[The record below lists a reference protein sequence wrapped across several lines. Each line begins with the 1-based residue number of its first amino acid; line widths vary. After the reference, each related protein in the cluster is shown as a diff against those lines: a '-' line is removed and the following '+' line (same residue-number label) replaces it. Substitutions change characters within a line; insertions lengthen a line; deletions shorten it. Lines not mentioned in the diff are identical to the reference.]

1 MKRHNYTKVQGGK
14 ISIEIADRQLSGSHA
29 FQQCPTNNAMTQ
41 SDLHHINYHSGHA
54 KETPETE
61 LGRSYQ
67 KSNVMKVFGGVASDL
82 MRSDEIKLTQVV
94 EGIKPY

>member
-1 MKRHNYTKVQGGK
+1 MNRQNYTIVQRGK
-14 ISIEIADRQLSGSHA
+14 INIEKADRQLSGCHA
-29 FQQCPTNNAMTQ
+29 FQQCPTTNAMTQ
-41 SDLHHINYHSGHA
+41 SDLQNINYHSGHA

-67 KSNVMKVFGGVASDL
+67 KSNVMKVVGAMASDL